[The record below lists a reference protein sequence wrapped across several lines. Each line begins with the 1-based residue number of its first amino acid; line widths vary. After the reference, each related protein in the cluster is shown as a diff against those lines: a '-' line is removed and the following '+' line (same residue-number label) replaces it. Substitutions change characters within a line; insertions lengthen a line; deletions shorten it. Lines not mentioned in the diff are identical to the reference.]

1 MTKAEIYKLFG
12 EKDGNKLY
20 KLLNSKCNNFCT
32 FWKKTGNS
40 GTNPFTNFLGTTD
53 NVDLVFKTNNT
64 ESFRIFKTTQ
74 NIGIN
79 TTVDNG
85 FKLNINGNLRVNN
98 GFYVAAP
105 DTLTS
110 DYITGVLKLPQVTI
124 EAVNRSN
131 LSLRM
136 LIRAG
141 GWHTSTWFGAETM
154 PNWVNNGGGNA
165 TQNAAFG
172 WGALRYLTT
181 GQNNTA
187 TGAFALAGNSLGS
200 TGSNN
205 TGCGYDAAWL
215 ISTASQITA
224 VGSIAL
230 GDLTTGNNNV
240 GLGYNSGRGVTTGIN
255 NTIIGANITG
265 LTANLSDTL
274 IIATGAGGVA
284 SYRIFSPSSGNILIG
299 TTVDAGFRL
308 DINGTTRATS
318 LTFTDGTQGLLFGNL
333 SLLRVAGAITS
344 SENISLGRG
353 ASATDGGGTGSSLS
367 IGNFSSA
374 TGASLAFGITANAG
388 NSGVLDSIAI
398 GRNALIDA
406 NVIRGVAIGRNA
418 NAKHGNA
425 WAVGYNAVT
434 YMANSFTFGDS
445 SITSIFQGNVLIG
458 TTTNAGYKLD
468 VNGSVRI
475 QEKLSVGTPTEVSAV
490 LEVSSNTQ
498 GFLPPRMTTAQ
509 RDAIVSPAT
518 GLVLF
523 NTTTDTLQ
531 VRVSTGWIN
540 L

>member
-1 MTKAEIYKLFG
+1 MTKAEFIKIFG

-40 GTNPFTNFLGTTD
+40 GTNPLTNFLGTTD
-53 NVDLVFKTNNT
+53 NVDLVFKTNST

-224 VGSIAL
+224 VGSTAL

-274 IIATGAGGVA
+274 IIATGAGGTA

-299 TTVDAGFRL
+299 TTTDAGYKL
-308 DINGTTRATS
+308 DVFGTSRIRSAAS
-318 LTFTDGTQGLLFGNL
+318 GLDSNLLIESSTNEKFALL
-333 SLLRVAGAITS
+333 SLKSGSGSTWALGACNYQFSNAFIIRSGAI
-344 SENISLGRG
+344 
-353 ASATDGGGTGSSLS
+353 GTER
-367 IGNFSSA
+367 F
-374 TGASLAFGITANAG
+374 
-388 NSGVLDSIAI
+388 AI
-398 GRNALIDA
+398 FP
-406 NVIRGVAIGRNA
+406 
-418 NAKHGNA
+418 
-425 WAVGYNAVT
+425 T
-434 YMANSFTFGDS
+434 T
-445 SITSIFQGNVLIG
+445 GNVLIG
-458 TTTNAGYKLD
+458 TTTD
-468 VNGSVRI
+468 VASSI
-475 QEKLSVGTPTEVSAV
+475 LTLSSTTK
-490 LEVSSNTQ
+490 
-498 GFLPPRMTTAQ
+498 GFLPPRMTTTQ

-531 VRVSTGWIN
+531 VRASTGWIN

>member
-1 MTKAEIYKLFG
+1 MTKAEFIKIFG

-40 GTNPFTNFLGTTD
+40 GTNPLTNFLGTTD
-53 NVDLVFKTNNT
+53 NVDLVFKTNST

-224 VGSIAL
+224 VGSTAL

-274 IIATGAGGVA
+274 IIATGAGGTA

-299 TTVDAGFRL
+299 TTTDAGFRL
-308 DINGTTRATS
+308 D
-318 LTFTDGTQGLLFGNL
+318 
-333 SLLRVAGAITS
+333 
-344 SENISLGRG
+344 
-353 ASATDGGGTGSSLS
+353 
-367 IGNFSSA
+367 
-374 TGASLAFGITANAG
+374 
-388 NSGVLDSIAI
+388 
-398 GRNALIDA
+398 
-406 NVIRGVAIGRNA
+406 
-418 NAKHGNA
+418 
-425 WAVGYNAVT
+425 
-434 YMANSFTFGDS
+434 
-445 SITSIFQGNVLIG
+445 
-458 TTTNAGYKLD
+458 
-468 VNGSVRI
+468 VNGSTRI
-475 QEKLSVGTPTEVSAV
+475 GGGSGVNGNLQIVSGTGQFYPTLSWVNNGSSMQGQIAGFGGGLYTQATGFFQFTNINNVTVGGAYGGRDNSAILQV
-490 LEVSSNTQ
+490 NATNR
-498 GFLPPRMTTAQ
+498 GFLPPRMTTTE

-531 VRVSTGWIN
+531 VRASTGWIN